1 MDRTVELVLKDV
13 LHEANDKGC
22 NLSVKRVEKEG
33 YIITNEDGLRVV
45 GLGIFSYKE
54 KDPMIG
60 AFVINVKNYKWA
72 DAEGFTLDDMVDDD
86 KLAGTIFNLIP
97 VDEVFDFL
105 CNKK

>member
-1 MDRTVELVLKDV
+1 
-13 LHEANDKGC
+13 
-22 NLSVKRVEKEG
+22 
-33 YIITNEDGLRVV
+33 
-45 GLGIFSYKE
+45 
-54 KDPMIG
+54 MIG

-72 DAEGFTLDDMVDDD
+72 DAEGFTLDDMVEDD